1 MVIHIP
7 GFAENESIKKTM
19 MGYIDD
25 LYKLEGKTA
34 LITGGGGVLAG
45 AIGSGLAQAG
55 VKIILADIHLEK
67 AETNARTIIDL
78 GGSAHGIHMDALDMD
93 SIKKACAKIVEENG
107 KIDILVNAAG
117 GNIPG
122 ATISPDKTIFD
133 LNLEDFD
140 RISDLNYK
148 STLLP
153 TLEVGRIMADQ
164 KSGSIINISSMA
176 AMRTI
181 TRVVGYSAAKA
192 AVSNFTRWMAMEMAM
207 KHCGA
212 IRVNAIAPGF
222 FIGDQNR
229 ALLTNP
235 DGSPT
240 ERGRLVIQNTPMGRF
255 GKADELI
262 GAVLFLSSEAA
273 SFVTGVILPIDG
285 GFSFHSGV

>member
-1 MVIHIP
+1 MD
-7 GFAENESIKKTM
+7 
-19 MGYIDD
+19 YIDR
-25 LYKLEGKTA
+25 LFKLEGKTA

-45 AIGSGLAQAG
+45 AIGCGLAQAG
-55 VKIILADIHLEK
+55 VKIILADINLEK
-67 AETNARTIIDL
+67 AVKNAETII
-78 GGSAHGIHMDALDMD
+78 GKACSAYGIQMDALDPT
-93 SIKKACAKIVEENG
+93 SIREACTRILKEDK

-133 LNLEDFD
+133 LNLKDFD
-140 RISDLNYK
+140 RVSDLNYK

-164 KSGSIINISSMA
+164 GTGSIINISSMA

-192 AVSNFTRWMAMEMAM
+192 AVSNFT
-207 KHCGA
+207 

-235 DGSPT
+235 DGTPT

-255 GKADELI
+255 GEADELI
-262 GAVLFLSSEAA
+262 GAVLFLASDAA

>member
-1 MVIHIP
+1 M
-7 GFAENESIKKTM
+7 N
-19 MGYIDD
+19 YIDK
-25 LYKLEGKTA
+25 LFNLEGKVA

-55 VKIILADIHLEK
+55 AKIVLADINLDK
-67 AETNARTIIDL
+67 AIANAESII
-78 GGSAHGIHMDALDMD
+78 GKNCSAYGLYMDALDTG
-93 SIKKACAKIVEENG
+93 SIHEGCKQILREHER
-107 KIDILVNAAG
+107 IDILINAAG

-133 LNLEDFD
+133 LNIKDFD
-140 RISDLNYK
+140 RVSDLNYK

-153 TLEVGRIMADQ
+153 TLEVGRIMAQQ

-192 AVSNFTRWMAMEMAM
+192 AVTNFTRWMAMEMAM
-207 KHCGA
+207 KHSGA

-240 ERGRLVIQNTPMGRF
+240 ERGKLVIQNTPMGRF

-262 GAVLFLSSEAA
+262 GAVLFLASEAA
-273 SFVTGVILPIDG
+273 TFVTGVIVPVDG

>member
-1 MVIHIP
+1 MTK
-7 GFAENESIKKTM
+7 F
-19 MGYIDD
+19 IDRIFN
-25 LYKLEGKTA
+25 LEGKTA

-45 AIGSGLAQAG
+45 AIGCGLAQAG
-55 VKIILADIHLEK
+55 VKIILADINLEK
-67 AETNARTIIDL
+67 AQENAETIL
-78 GGSAHGIHMDALDMD
+78 GKSCSAYGIYMDALDPS
-93 SIKKACAKIVEENG
+93 SIREACARILREDQR
-107 KIDILVNAAG
+107 IDILINAAG

-133 LNLEDFD
+133 LNLDDFD
-140 RISDLNYK
+140 RVSDLNYK

-164 KSGSIINISSMA
+164 GSGSIINISSMA
-176 AMRTI
+176 AMRSI

-192 AVSNFTRWMAMEMAM
+192 AVSNFTQWMAMEMAM
-207 KHCGA
+207 KHSGT

-235 DGSPT
+235 DGTPT
-240 ERGRLVIQNTPMGRF
+240 ERGQQVITNTPMGRF
-255 GKADELI
+255 GEADELI
-262 GAVLFLSSEAA
+262 GAVLFLSSDAA
-273 SFVTGVILPIDG
+273 SFVTGVILPVDG

>member
-1 MVIHIP
+1 M
-7 GFAENESIKKTM
+7 N
-19 MGYIDD
+19 YIDRTFN
-25 LYKLEGKTA
+25 LEGKVA

-45 AIGSGLAQAG
+45 AIGTGLARAG
-55 VKIILADIHLEK
+55 VKIVLADINLEK
-67 AETNARTIIDL
+67 AEANAEVIKAENGL
-78 GGSAHGIHMDALDMD
+78 AFSLHMDALDAE
-93 SIKKACAKIVEENG
+93 SIKTGCEQILREHE
-107 KIDILVNAAG
+107 KIDILINAAG

-122 ATISPDKTIFD
+122 ATISPDKSVFD
-133 LNLEDFD
+133 LNIKDLD
-140 RISDLNYK
+140 RVSDLNYK

-153 TLEVGRIMADQ
+153 TLEVGRIMASQ

-176 AMRTI
+176 AMRSI

-207 KHCGA
+207 KHSGK

-235 DGSPT
+235 DGTPT

-255 GKADELI
+255 GNADELI
-262 GAVLFLSSEAA
+262 GAVLFLSGDAA
-273 SFVTGVILPIDG
+273 SFVTGVILPVDG

>member
-1 MVIHIP
+1 M
-7 GFAENESIKKTM
+7 N
-19 MGYIDD
+19 YIDK
-25 LYKLEGKTA
+25 LFGLEGKVA

-45 AIGSGLAQAG
+45 AIGKGLAQAG
-55 VKIILADIHLEK
+55 AKIILADINLERAVAN
-67 AETNARTIIDL
+67 AEAIIGKDC
-78 GGSAHGIHMDALDMD
+78 SAYGLYMDALDTQ
-93 SIKKACAKIVEENG
+93 SIKDACVHILKEHER
-107 KIDILVNAAG
+107 IDILINAAG

-133 LNLEDFD
+133 LNIDDFD
-140 RISDLNYK
+140 RVSDLNYK

-153 TLEVGRIMADQ
+153 TLEVGRIMARQ

-207 KHCGA
+207 KHSGS

-235 DGSPT
+235 DGSYT
-240 ERGRLVIQNTPMGRF
+240 DRGTLVVQNTPMGRF
-255 GKADELI
+255 GEADELI
-262 GAVLFLSSEAA
+262 GAVLFLASEAA
-273 SFVTGVILPIDG
+273 SFVTGVILPVDG

>member
-1 MVIHIP
+1 MD
-7 GFAENESIKKTM
+7 
-19 MGYIDD
+19 YIDR
-25 LYKLEGKTA
+25 LFKLEGKTA

-45 AIGSGLAQAG
+45 AIGCGLAQAG
-55 VKIILADIHLEK
+55 VKIILADINLERAVK
-67 AETNARTIIDL
+67 NAETII
-78 GGSAHGIHMDALDMD
+78 GKACSAYGIHMDALDPS
-93 SIKKACAKIVEENG
+93 SIREACARILREDQ

-133 LNLEDFD
+133 LNLDDFD
-140 RISDLNYK
+140 RVSDLNYK

-153 TLEVGRIMADQ
+153 TLEVGRIMAEQ
-164 KSGSIINISSMA
+164 GTGSIINISSMA

-207 KHCGA
+207 KHGGA

-235 DGSPT
+235 DGTPT

-255 GKADELI
+255 GEADELI
-262 GAVLFLSSEAA
+262 GAVLFLASDAA

>member
-1 MVIHIP
+1 M
-7 GFAENESIKKTM
+7 N
-19 MGYIDD
+19 YIDN
-25 LYKLEGKTA
+25 LFKLEGKVA

-55 VKIILADIHLEK
+55 AKIILADINLEK
-67 AETNARTIIDL
+67 AVANAETITAKNC
-78 GGSAHGIHMDALDMD
+78 SAYGLYMDALDTE
-93 SIKKACAKIVEENG
+93 SIRDACKQVIGEHDR
-107 KIDILVNAAG
+107 IDILINAAG

-133 LNLEDFD
+133 LNIEDFD
-140 RISDLNYK
+140 RVSDLNYK

-153 TLEVGRIMADQ
+153 TLEVGRIMAQQ

-240 ERGRLVIQNTPMGRF
+240 ERGQLVIQNTPMGRF
-255 GKADELI
+255 GNADELV
-262 GAVLFLSSEAA
+262 GAILFLASEAA
-273 SFVTGVILPIDG
+273 SFVTGVILPVDG

>member
-1 MVIHIP
+1 M
-7 GFAENESIKKTM
+7 NYLDK
-19 MGYIDD
+19 

-45 AIGSGLAQAG
+45 AIGCGLAQAG
-55 VKIILADIHLEK
+55 VKIILADINLEK
-67 AETNARTIIDL
+67 AVANAETIIERNC
-78 GGSAHGIHMDALDMD
+78 AAYGIYLDALETG
-93 SIKKACAKIVEENG
+93 SIKEACNQILKENK

-117 GNIPG
+117 GNIPA

-133 LNLEDFD
+133 LNIESFD
-140 RISDLNYK
+140 RVSDLNYK

-153 TLEVGRIMADQ
+153 TLEVGRIMAKQ
-164 KSGSIINISSMA
+164 RSGSIINISSMA
-176 AMRTI
+176 AIRTI

-207 KHCGA
+207 KYNGT

-235 DGSPT
+235 DGSTT
-240 ERGRLVIQNTPMGRF
+240 ERGKLIIQNTPMGRF
-255 GKADELI
+255 GRADELI
-262 GAVLFLSSEAA
+262 GAILFLASDAA